1 MTSSPEFFPDRLE
14 ALQHETPFFLF
25 SREKIVAQFNEFKKY
40 FPNADIHYAMKAN
53 SELEVLRILHKVGSN
68 FEIASVGELNL
79 LKEIGVTPQRIIFG
93 SSIKSINHI
102 KEVFDY
108 GIDRFACDSF
118 PELEKIAHHAPGS
131 RVYLRVH
138 VNETGSIFQFSE
150 KFGAEKE
157 DVPAMFARAK
167 AFGLHPYGVSF
178 HVGSQA
184 SDPMAWAN
192 ALSHLHDTVESLNKI
207 DFKMDVINIGGGFP
221 CGYASTPKAL
231 SLSEIAANTYRQYQK
246 LPYQPKL
253 VLEPGRGIIAKAAV
267 LVTSINARVERRGKI
282 WLFLDAGVYNA
293 LFEAM
298 AYQGSTRYK
307 ITSINSSNNT
317 GEIFF
322 ALAGPTGDSPDIITR
337 EVLLPSDMS
346 VGDKVIF
353 HDVGAYSLATSSQFN
368 GFPTPA
374 VYMV

>member
-1 MTSSPEFFPDRLE
+1 MTLSLEFFPDGLE
-14 ALQHETPFFLF
+14 AFQHETPFFLF
-25 SREKIVAQFNEFKKY
+25 SRKKIIAQFNEFKRY
-40 FPNADIHYAMKAN
+40 FPGADINYAMKAN
-53 SELEVLRILHKVGSN
+53 SEPQILQTLHKVGSN

-79 LKEIGVTPQRIIFG
+79 LKKLEVPPERIVFG

-102 KEVFDY
+102 KEVFAY

-118 PELEKIAHHAPGS
+118 PELEKIAHAAPGS

-138 VNETGSIFQFSE
+138 VNEAGSIFQFSE

-157 DVPAMFARAK
+157 DVPAMFARAR
-167 AFGLHPYGVSF
+167 ALGLHPYGVSF

-192 ALSHLHDTVESLNKI
+192 ALSHLHETIETLNEN
-207 DFKMDVINIGGGFP
+207 DFKMDAINIGGGFP
-221 CGYASTPKAL
+221 CSYASTPNAL
-231 SLSEIAANTYRQYQK
+231 TLSEIAANIHRQYQK

-267 LVTSINARVERRGKI
+267 LVTSVIARIERRGKI

-307 ITSINSSNNT
+307 ITSMNSSSSSS
-317 GEIFF
+317 EVFF

-337 EVLLPSDMS
+337 EALLPSDMS

-353 HDVGAYSLATSSQFN
+353 HDVGAYSLAVSSQFN
-368 GFPTPA
+368 GFPTPSCY
-374 VYMV
+374 VV